1 MCLGSKFAMT
11 QIKLAIAHLVLENE
25 VILESPKSEIK
36 IDPEALMYQ
45 SKEDLMIK
53 FRAIKP

>member
-11 QIKLAIAHLVLENE
+11 QIKLAIAHLVLENV